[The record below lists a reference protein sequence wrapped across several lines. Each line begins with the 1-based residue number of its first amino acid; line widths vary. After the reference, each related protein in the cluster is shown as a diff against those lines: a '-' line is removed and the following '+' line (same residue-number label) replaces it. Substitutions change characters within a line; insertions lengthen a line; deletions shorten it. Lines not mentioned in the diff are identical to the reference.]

1 MSFLR
6 PSPFLLLGFFPFRP
20 TDRRCLSSS
29 RRVRTFTKSPL
40 QWGRIFRGWL
50 EEREKISKFPEAQL
64 TKLRGVHLLYCQAK
78 YNLHNASDTTVR
90 KNFMGFCWQM
100 LRQTS
105 CCFKRNVNKMSQIYR
120 KIHLLWDP
128 WVGLTWIL
136 GVPLSAT
143 FCLGWWECQF
153 FVQLFCSIDHVQ
165 FGVVQLTWKV
175 IFRQWIHVSAFGQ
188 SIITQPP
195 VL

>member
-100 LRQTS
+100 PRQTS

-143 FCLGWWECQF
+143 FCLGWWEC
-153 FVQLFCSIDHVQ
+153 
-165 FGVVQLTWKV
+165 GRRGWAA
-175 IFRQWIHVSAFGQ
+175 RQHGGTSKYK
-188 SIITQPP
+188 STQPSSP
-195 VL
+195 SIWITL